1 MQNINDF
8 IDQIH
13 HADCLELMKKMP
25 EESIDLVV
33 TDPPYLVNYR
43 SSDGRTVPNDN
54 NNRWLVPAYAQIY
67 RLLKRDSF
75 CISFY
80 SWTKVDKFFQAWK
93 SAGFRPVG
101 HLVWVKN
108 YHSRERFVRYCHE
121 SAYLLAKGY
130 PPLPKIALCD
140 VLDWR
145 YTNNTLHPTQKPLM
159 AIIPLILAF
168 SETGGIVLDPFAGSG
183 TTTAAAQELNRRYIG
198 IEINQRY
205 CDIARERML
214 KQKRE

>member
-8 IDQIH
+8 TNQIH
-13 HADCLELMKKMP
+13 HADCVELMKKMP
-25 EESIDLVV
+25 EESVDLVI

-43 SSDGRTVPNDN
+43 SRDGRVVPNDN
-54 NNRWLVPAYAQIY
+54 NNRWLAPAYTQIY

-80 SWTKVDKFFQAWK
+80 GWHKVDIFFQAWK

-108 YHSRERFVRYCHE
+108 YHSKEGFVRYCHE
-121 SAYLLAKGY
+121 SAYLLAKGN
-130 PPLPKIALCD
+130 PPLPKIALRD
-140 VLDWR
+140 VLDWQ
-145 YTNNTLHPTQKPLM
+145 YTGNALHPTQKPLM
-159 AIIPLILAF
+159 AIIPLILAY
-168 SETGGIVLDPFAGSG
+168 SEADGIVLDPFAGSG
-183 TTTAAAQELNRRYIG
+183 TIAAATQELGRKYIG

-205 CDIARERML
+205 FNLARERLL
-214 KQKRE
+214 KRKRE

>member
-8 IDQIH
+8 INRIH
-13 HADCLELMKKMP
+13 RADCVELMKKMP
-25 EESIDLVV
+25 EESVDLVI

-43 SSDGRTVPNDN
+43 SRDGRTVPNDN
-54 NNRWLVPAYAQIY
+54 NNRWLMPAYAQIY

-80 SWTKVDKFFQAWK
+80 GWSKADKFFQAWK

-108 YHSRERFVRYCHE
+108 YYSQERFVRYCHKL
-121 SAYLLAKGY
+121 AYLLAKGD
-130 PPLPKIALCD
+130 PPLPKIALRD

-145 YTNNTLHPTQKPLM
+145 CTNNALHPTQKPLM
-159 AIIPLILAF
+159 AILPLILAY
-168 SETGGIVLDPFAGSG
+168 SETGDIVLDPFAGSG
-183 TTTAAAQELNRRYIG
+183 TTAAATQDLGRKYIG

-205 CDIARERML
+205 CDLARERLL
-214 KQKRE
+214 KRKRE